1 MARRH
6 ELTDAQWDLIKGF
19 FPGQGRGGKWAD
31 HRRAFNGILWRLRTG
46 APWRDLPA
54 RYGPWQTV
62 YHRFNA
68 MRRAGL
74 LDRILERLQARLNA
88 EGLIDPELFCVDGT
102 NVRASRSAA
111 GASKK
116 LGSRRAGRPRAGS
129 LARRVRLEGPPGLRR
144 PRRAACG
151 GRHGGPA
158 AGVHAVRA
166 ADGPGPPPRRRA
178 RPSAMPA
185 GEAGRRQRL

>member
-6 ELTDAQWDLIKGF
+6 ELTDMQWDLIADF
-19 FPGQGRGGKWAD
+19 FPTQQRGGKWAD

-46 APWRDLPA
+46 APWRDLPE

-68 MRRAGL
+68 MRRTGL
-74 LDRILERLQARLNA
+74 LDRILDRLQARLNA
-88 EGLIDPELFCVDGT
+88 EGLIDAELFCVDGT

-116 LGSRRAGRPRAGS
+116 SR
-129 LARRVRLEGPPGLRR
+129 
-144 PRRAACG
+144 
-151 GRHGGPA
+151 
-158 AGVHAVRA
+158 
-166 ADGPGPPPRRRA
+166 
-178 RPSAMPA
+178 
-185 GEAGRRQRL
+185 